1 MFKNY
6 ITIYN
11 YIILLNKLC
20 VNERIIRQIRKYFKS
35 NKNEKYISNCVG
47 FQPKNQGKNLWNC
60 QNRLSQKRKNLV
72 LNGNLGEESWK
83 EPVKRMSFP
92 LRRRQRQKRKKWFT
106 KGHLPLVRYSR
117 IKELDVTTSEK
128 GKESHP

>member
-47 FQPKNQGKNLWNC
+47 FQPKNQGKNL
-60 QNRLSQKRKNLV
+60 
-72 LNGNLGEESWK
+72 
-83 EPVKRMSFP
+83 
-92 LRRRQRQKRKKWFT
+92 
-106 KGHLPLVRYSR
+106 
-117 IKELDVTTSEK
+117 
-128 GKESHP
+128 